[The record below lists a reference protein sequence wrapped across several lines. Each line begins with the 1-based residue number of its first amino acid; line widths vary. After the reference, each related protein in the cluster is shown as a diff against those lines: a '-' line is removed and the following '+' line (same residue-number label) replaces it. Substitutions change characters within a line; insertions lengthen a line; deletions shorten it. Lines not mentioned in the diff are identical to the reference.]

1 MSTLFAATL
10 KSIVPPPGS
19 AKRDRRVN
27 TSRALP
33 RPRFRWRVQ
42 SKAAASTFSD
52 PNATADPAEVYAVGE
67 TVDDGEHIVSAA
79 AWIVA
84 RQSSLDPDSRCGVFA
99 MYDSSDKMLYAGYA
113 KDAVSVVRTYVEKGL
128 GARVRVAREEP

>member
-19 AKRDRRVN
+19 ANAIAASTRHARSRVPIPL
-27 TSRALP
+27 A
-33 RPRFRWRVQ
+33 RPV
-42 SKAAASTFSD
+42 KAAASTFSD

-99 MYDSSDKMLYAGYA
+99 MYDHPIKCCTPGMRKTRSRLCAPTWRR
-113 KDAVSVVRTYVEKGL
+113 VSRQGQGRHL
-128 GARVRVAREEP
+128 C

>member
-1 MSTLFAATL
+1 MNYPGKFKPKSEITSHKRVVHYVDVVRCHPQVHRAAAGVSKTR
-10 KSIVPPPGS
+10 SPRQHV
-19 AKRDRRVN
+19 
-27 TSRALP
+27 TRAP

-99 MYDSSDKMLYAGYA
+99 MYAH
-113 KDAVSVVRTYVEKGL
+113 R
-128 GARVRVAREEP
+128 